1 MDLFDAFDELTVM
14 RTMAGQTVER
24 GSLDGS
30 LALLTSYD
38 VSLVHHPPAE
48 VMREVPPISSHNADV
63 VRQYLDALTLAEMDA
78 HAFAAWVDASVP
90 DPPAEDCLHCGGD
103 GCAVTSG
110 NPEGCAWTRYR
121 APRPVSV
128 YGTVVNAGCL
138 HAATAFLDLGGR
150 VRAGVWDLTLILR
163 GEGWTYVLRGMRQGV
178 TPMRFWPEAEDA
190 TARLRA
196 TVLS

>member
-63 VRQYLDALTLAEMDA
+63 VRQYLDALPKRLS
-78 HAFAAWVDASVP
+78 ASQE
-90 DPPAEDCLHCGGD
+90 PAE
-103 GCAVTSG
+103 
-110 NPEGCAWTRYR
+110 PE
-121 APRPVSV
+121 VSV
-128 YGTVVNAGCL
+128 KVTTATL
-138 HAATAFLDLGGR
+138 SAADREVMQKLGLTQDDFVQTRVTQENRKRTGQGR
-150 VRAGVWDLTLILR
+150 GAH
-163 GEGWTYVLRGMRQGV
+163 
-178 TPMRFWPEAEDA
+178 
-190 TARLRA
+190 
-196 TVLS
+196 